1 MFKIKI
7 FLFVLITL
15 LCGCSKDEPL
25 GEEPDYTKRRVTVLF
40 SPGGVGDM
48 AYNDQILR
56 GVKRVRKDKDFKL
69 LILSPSSVDEGERIF
84 TDWLKKDV
92 GETKSLFVLAG
103 NEYEQMAVRHLST
116 GNYTGKEVLLFE
128 TRTKDI
134 PQAYTFSI
142 TMYGACY
149 LAGGVATLFT
159 DRAAVLCANSSDKPV
174 AEGGEGFAKGFTE
187 NGGVEAPLFYLSDT
201 WQGYA
206 MPAEAYKKTAELSPQ
221 YRYIFPIAGG
231 SNMGVYRYAREYPY
245 GFYTAGMDVDQSH
258 LSTQITCSVVKHIDR
273 LIVDYLTQ
281 WLSGES
287 LPKNKVYGMQSGYI
301 DVELSTH
308 YKEACQS
315 KLDELRDKAI
325 KREEENEKEYN

>member
-1 MFKIKI
+1 MRIAI
-7 FLFVLITL
+7 FTL
-15 LCGCSKDEPL
+15 LIMALVSCSKEDEA
-25 GEEPDYTKRRVTVLF
+25 EPIVAMQQVIVLF

-56 GVKRVRKDKDFKL
+56 GVQRVRKDKDFRL
-69 LILSPSSVDEGERIF
+69 LISSPSSVDEAEKIF
-84 TDWLKKDV
+84 VDWLKKDA

-103 NEYEQMAVRHLST
+103 NEYEQMAVKHLSS

-149 LAGGVATLFT
+149 LVGGVATIFT
-159 DRAAVLCANSSDKPV
+159 DRAAVLCANSNDHTV
-174 AEGGEGFAKGFTE
+174 NEGGVGFVKGFTE
-187 NGGVEAPLFYLSDT
+187 SGGAQAPLFYLSDT

-206 MPAEAYKKTAELSPQ
+206 MPEAAYKKTAELAPQ

-245 GFYTAGMDVDQSH
+245 GFYTSGMDIDQSQ
-258 LSTQITCSVVKHIDR
+258 LSTQITSSVVKHIDR

-281 WLSGES
+281 WLLGEP
-287 LPKNKVYGMQSGYI
+287 LPKNRVYGMQSGYI
-301 DVELSTH
+301 EVVLSSLCR
-308 YKEACQS
+308 EACQS
-315 KLDELRDKAI
+315 KFDELRSTAI
-325 KREEENEKEYN
+325 KREEEHEKEYN